1 MSWLKEMLFGN
12 KSRTGS
18 CNLEQ
23 EDDDEWQCTSVDY
36 NKSQLRAFIQRS
48 QRLDVKIIGYDLRSS
63 EKYVV
68 YKIAVSALG

>member
-23 EDDDEWQCTSVDY
+23 EDDDEWQFTSVDY

>member
-1 MSWLKEMLFGN
+1 MSWLKEKLFGN

-23 EDDDEWQCTSVDY
+23 EDDEWQCTSVDY
-36 NKSQLRAFIQRS
+36 NKSQLRAFIQRG